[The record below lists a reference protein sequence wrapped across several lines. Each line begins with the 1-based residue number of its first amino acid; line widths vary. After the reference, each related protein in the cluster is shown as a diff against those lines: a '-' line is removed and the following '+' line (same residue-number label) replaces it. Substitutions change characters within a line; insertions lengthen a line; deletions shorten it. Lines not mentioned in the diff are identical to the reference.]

1 MSPAR
6 LDWTDA
12 AAVSEGLAKLGVSLD
27 DADAITQDMLR
38 PPRERELG
46 PALHAEKYRDAWAQV
61 EESMAYAMGTEPKPG
76 RGNGGPDGAGGSP
89 AL

>member
-1 MSPAR
+1 MSR
-6 LDWTDA
+6 LDWNDA
-12 AAVSEGLAKLGVSLD
+12 AAVSECLAKLKVSLD

-46 PALHAEKYRDAWAQV
+46 PALHAEKYRDAWSQV

-76 RGNGGPDGAGGSP
+76 RGDGGPEGAGGSP